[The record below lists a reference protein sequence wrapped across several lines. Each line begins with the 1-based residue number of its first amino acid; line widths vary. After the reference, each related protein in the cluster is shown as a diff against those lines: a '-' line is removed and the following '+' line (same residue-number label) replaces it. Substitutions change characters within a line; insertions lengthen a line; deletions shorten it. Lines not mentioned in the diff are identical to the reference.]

1 MLKHVVEEYVRTA
14 TPVSS
19 EVIVRRY
26 EPTVSSATVRNELS
40 QLEELGLISHPH
52 TSAGRVPTDPGYRFF
67 VEHLMERAGPSIGEQ
82 RMIRHQFHQVEPD
95 VDRWAHLASS
105 VLANAVRAAAV
116 VTPLISSRA
125 RARRIALVPVQET
138 VALVTVLLHA
148 GGVRQQ
154 VLHHNE
160 PTDRAELDRIGSHL
174 TSLLDD
180 RSAEQVS
187 RLAATLDGVERLAA
201 QAVARM
207 LEQADRQAFEDVYY
221 EGLGHILSQPEFT
234 YSQKVVPLVQVLE
247 RSQMLGQLLSQALHA
262 SGVQVIIGTEHP
274 IEEMRETSAVLARY
288 GAGDDV
294 QGVLCVLGP
303 TRMAYWRAVAM
314 VRFIAD
320 LLDALVTDTL
330 ADGGA
335 ASVPSAADA
344 SAVEAVAATSVEPGA
359 VADGSDDE
367 PAA

>member
-1 MLKHVVEEYVRTA
+1 MEITTRRRRMLKHVVEEYVRTA

-26 EPTVSSATVRNELS
+26 EPSVSSATVRNELS

-52 TSAGRVPTDPGYRFF
+52 TSAGRVPTDVGYRFF
-67 VEHLMERAGPSIGEQ
+67 VEHLMERDGPTAGEQ

-105 VLANAVRAAAV
+105 VLANAVQSAAV
-116 VTPLISSRA
+116 VTPLSSSRA
-125 RARRIALVPVQET
+125 RVRRVALVWVQDT
-138 VALVTVLLHA
+138 VALVTVLLHS

-154 VLHHNE
+154 VLHL
-160 PTDRAELDRIGSHL
+160 DRPCDRDELDRVGNLL
-174 TSLLDD
+174 TALLDEK
-180 RSAEQVS
+180 SADQVVL
-187 RLAATLDGVERLAA
+187 LAATLDGIERQAA
-201 QAVARM
+201 LAVARI
-207 LEQADRQAFEDVYY
+207 LEHADQQAFEDVYY

-234 YSQKVVPLVQVLE
+234 LSQKAVPLVQVLE

-274 IEEMRETSAVLARY
+274 LEEMRETSAVLARY
-288 GAGDDV
+288 GDGEDV

-314 VRFIAD
+314 VRFIGD
-320 LLDALVTDTL
+320 LLDLLVADALSDSGAPSGRRQRWRRASPVTDERG
-330 ADGGA
+330 D
-335 ASVPSAADA
+335 
-344 SAVEAVAATSVEPGA
+344 
-359 VADGSDDE
+359 
-367 PAA
+367 

>member
-19 EVIVRRY
+19 DMIVRRY
-26 EPTVSSATVRNELS
+26 EPTVSSATVRNELY

-52 TSAGRVPTDPGYRFF
+52 TSAGRVPTDVGYRFF
-67 VEHLMERAGPSIGEQ
+67 VEHLMERDRPPAGEQ

-105 VLANAVRAAAV
+105 VLANAVQSAAV
-116 VTPLISSRA
+116 VTPLTSSQA
-125 RARRIALVPVQET
+125 RVRRVALVWVQET
-138 VALVTVLLHA
+138 IALVTVLLHA

-154 VLHHNE
+154 VLHLE
-160 PTDRAELDRIGSHL
+160 RPCERDELDRVGNLL
-174 TSLLDD
+174 TSLLDEK
-180 RSAEQVS
+180 SAGQAVL
-187 RLAATLDGVERLAA
+187 LAATLDGAVERQAA
-201 QAVARM
+201 LAVARI
-207 LEQADRQAFEDVYY
+207 LESADQQAFEDVYY

-234 YSQKVVPLVQVLE
+234 YSQKAVPLVQVLE

-274 IEEMRETSAVLARY
+274 LEEMRETSAVLARY
-288 GAGDDV
+288 GDGEDV

-320 LLDALVTDTL
+320 LLDLLVADALSDATSPS
-330 ADGGA
+330 AGPAGGA
-335 ASVPSAADA
+335 HSFAAG
-344 SAVEAVAATSVEPGA
+344 ERGE
-359 VADGSDDE
+359 
-367 PAA
+367 